1 MRFFDNLYLGTGVPN
16 VYKIKKQILK
26 RSFFVNAYVITLS
39 EGTDQLDI
47 FDAKILR
54 QSFYRRNPRTIVG
67 IATDYNEAMELIL
80 QITQDAL
87 AQGYEGKLKQ
97 FLIDMETK

>member
-1 MRFFDNLYLGTGVPN
+1 MLFFDNLYLGTGIPN
-16 VYKIKKQILK
+16 VSKIKKQILK
-26 RSFFVNAYVITLS
+26 RSFFVNAYVIALS
-39 EGTDQLDI
+39 EGADQLDI

-54 QSFYRRNPRTIVG
+54 QSFYRKNPRTIVG
-67 IATDYNEAMELIL
+67 IAADYDEAVELIL

-87 AQGYEGKLKQ
+87 TQGYDGKLKQ